1 MTAGRGRRRAVTAA
15 VLSIP
20 AAFLA
25 VFFAVPAGTII
36 DLGLRGEG
44 GVDVGAVGE
53 VLGSRVTR
61 DVAWFTLWQAVV
73 STACTVAAALPA
85 AWVIGRLRVPGRAL
99 FSAALVVPFVL
110 PTVVVGTAFLAV
122 LGPDGPLAGVAGLV
136 GRDLD
141 LRRTATAVIL
151 AHVFFNYA
159 VVARTVGAA
168 WLAVDPRTEE
178 AARTLGASRWTAFR
192 TVTLPQLRPAL
203 AGAASIVFL
212 FCFTSFGVVKILG
225 GPRLATIEVE
235 IHRRT
240 TELLD
245 LRTAA
250 ILSLLQLTAVVAAL
264 ALYRRAGARRGSGRV
279 QAGTSVLRPPVRGEW
294 GVLGAVVVSALVLL
308 ATPIGTLAW
317 RSFDTAGG
325 PSFDFYRSLSST
337 GRGSVAF
344 VPPMEAVRNSLVF
357 GAAAAAIALVVGV
370 SAAVGLHRLAP
381 RLRAAVDSSLMLP
394 LGVSA
399 VTVGFGFLV
408 ALDSP
413 PFDLRTSPVL
423 IPAAQA
429 VIATPFV
436 VRAVLPSL
444 DAVPSRLRD
453 AAASLGA
460 SPLRVWWEVDARLLR
475 RPALVAFGF
484 AYAISLG
491 EFGATV
497 FIARAD
503 APTVPVAIFRAL
515 SQPGA
520 VSVGEAMALSTILV
534 VLTATV
540 MLVVDR
546 FGDARVGGF

>member
-1 MTAGRGRRRAVTAA
+1 VA
-15 VLSIP
+15 VLALP
-20 AAFLA
+20 ALFLA
-25 VFFAVPAGTII
+25 VFFALPAFTII
-36 DLGLRGEG
+36 DLGLRGDG
-44 GVDVGAVGE
+44 GVDLGQAGE
-53 VLGSRVTR
+53 VLGSETTR
-61 DVAWFTLWQAVV
+61 RVAWFTLWQATL
-73 STACTVAAALPA
+73 STVLTVVAAAPA
-85 AWVIGRLRVPGRAL
+85 AWLIGRIRVPGRSVFTAL
-99 FSAALVVPFVL
+99 LVVPFVL

-122 LGPDGPLAGVAGLV
+122 LGPGGPLAAVADLV
-136 GRDLD
+136 GAELD
-141 LRRTATAVIL
+141 LRRTATAVIV

-168 WLAVDPRTEE
+168 WLAVDPTVEE

-192 TVTLPQLRPAL
+192 TVTMPQLRPAL
-203 AGAASIVFL
+203 AGAAAIVFL
-212 FCFTSFGVVKILG
+212 FSFTSFGVVKILG

-250 ILSLLQLTAVVAAL
+250 ILSLVQLTAVIAAL
-264 ALYRRAGARRGSGRV
+264 WLYRRAGARRGRPQLG
-279 QAGTSVLRPPVRGEW
+279 AGTGALHRPAGGEW
-294 GVLGAVVVSALVLL
+294 ALVGATVAGALTLL
-308 ATPIGTLAW
+308 AVPIGTLVW

-325 PSFDFYRSLSST
+325 PGLAYYRALSSA
-337 GRGSVAF
+337 GRGRIAF
-344 VPPMEAVRNSLVF
+344 VPPIEAVRNSLVF
-357 GAAAAAIALVVGV
+357 GAVAAVVALAVGTA
-370 SAAVGLHRLAP
+370 AAVGLHRLG
-381 RLRAAVDSSLMLP
+381 RRARVLADSTIMLP

-413 PFDLRTSPVL
+413 PLDLRSSPVL
-423 IPAAQA
+423 VPAAQA
-429 VIATPFV
+429 VIAIPFV
-436 VRAVLPSL
+436 VRSVLPAI
-444 DAVPSRLRD
+444 DAVPPRLRE

-460 SPLRVWWEVDARLLR
+460 SPRRVWWEVDARLLR

-497 FIARAD
+497 FIARPD

-520 VSVGEAMALSTILV
+520 LNVGQAMALSTILV
-534 VLTATV
+534 VLTAAVT
-540 MLVVDR
+540 LAVDR
-546 FGDARVGGF
+546 LGDTRIGGF